1 MKKIIILPFISI
13 IFSASHLVAQ
23 NIELSPDSLSTLLC
37 KKWQMNYVMM
47 DGMKIER
54 GAGAPETNFEF
65 KKDKTYSMTDNKKNS
80 GKGTWTYD
88 PKKKLVKLITNGK
101 SYSSVIELTDAELVM
116 FIDTREATP
125 GEPPFKTYFK
135 PR

>member
-13 IFSASHLVAQ
+13 IFYASHLVAQ